1 MANGL
6 IELYPDR
13 FSNDFENNKIVLN
26 ELNLVDDKS
35 VRNKIA
41 GLISSRYAS

>member
-1 MANGL
+1 MATSL
-6 IELYPDR
+6 IELYPDK
-13 FSNDFENNKIVLN
+13 FNHDFENNKTALN
-26 ELNLVDDKS
+26 ELNLIEDKS